1 MVAGLEP
8 GGLARSRRSIF
19 VAILVISFLR
29 CGQTVIV
36 VGVVVTVVA
45 LPKCLS
51 LSSRRCLLFLR
62 MSSRLKSL
70 NPWVGTRETART
82 SARRYANHKAPRR
95 AYTPSIPSYSPGTS
109 CMRGP
114 FSALHGPGM
123 QQATVTVERGRT
135 QVRSRETHKFT
146 RWVPY
151 RLESST
157 GLGPSQNMPEVSD

>member
-1 MVAGLEP
+1 MLPLIVSERGP
-8 GGLARSRRSIF
+8 MNC
-19 VAILVISFLR
+19 VCFLKD
-29 CGQTVIV
+29 
-36 VGVVVTVVA
+36 VVA
-45 LPKCLS
+45 TKI
-51 LSSRRCLLFLR
+51 
-62 MSSRLKSL
+62 LKPL
-70 NPWVGTRETART
+70 GWDKRDCTN

-146 RWVPY
+146 RWGPSW
-151 RLESST
+151 LESST
-157 GLGPSQNMPEVSD
+157 GLGPAQNMPERHHMRSTTSAGYIDRARSLHCELPE

>member
-1 MVAGLEP
+1 
-8 GGLARSRRSIF
+8 
-19 VAILVISFLR
+19 
-29 CGQTVIV
+29 
-36 VGVVVTVVA
+36 
-45 LPKCLS
+45 
-51 LSSRRCLLFLR
+51 

-146 RWVPY
+146 RWVPSCV
-151 RLESST
+151 ESST
-157 GLGPSQNMPEVSD
+157 GLPRASPKYAGGERFCTEDFEIRGIVFTCHAYTHHPWSVRHHMRSTTSAGYIDRARSLHCELPE